1 MVPVQTTQKPTA
13 CSPARACWL
22 RAWDRA
28 KAEKLIPYRNADG
41 SWTVKTYTVS
51 VTGAGW
57 SDLSCSCP
65 AGTNHRICK
74 HAAVVAKAIA
84 MHVSPV
90 RGTATVG
97 KEVARAA
104 APSQALPSFYDSRA
118 IVTMRIPS
126 PLDALF
132 A

>member
-1 MVPVQTTQKPTA
+1 MVPATTTRQPATCA
-13 CSPARACWL
+13 PARACWL

-28 KAEKLIPYRNADG
+28 KAEKLIPYRETLTT
-41 SWTVKTYTVS
+41 WTVKTYTVT

-65 AGTNHRICK
+65 AGRNGRICK

-84 MHVSPV
+84 AHVLPV
-90 RGTATVG
+90 RGTEKG
-97 KEVARAA
+97 KEIAA
-104 APSQALPSFYDSRA
+104 TATPAPVWEPPTAATPAVVSLH
-118 IVTMRIPS
+118 IPS
-126 PLDALF
+126 PLDALY

>member
-1 MVPVQTTQKPTA
+1 MTRP

-28 KAEKLIPYRNADG
+28 KAEQLIPYRNAAG
-41 SWTVKTYTVS
+41 SWSVKTYTIT

-65 AGTNHRICK
+65 AGCNGRVCK

-84 MHVSPV
+84 THVSPV
-90 RGTATVG
+90 RGTAKVG
-97 KEVARAA
+97 KEAA
-104 APSQALPSFYDSRA
+104 ALVAPSRALPSFYDSRA
-118 IVTMRIPS
+118 IVSLYVPS
-126 PLDALF
+126 PLDDVF